1 MSVTFG
7 NSEHSVLSSGNA
19 EIAIRIVHAN
29 SIIAAGAAQAEILSL
44 HNWDN
49 GMEEFQMILKSYC
62 QANSLLLIFSNLRP
76 ISQEQWAHQEH
87 QGTKKFPNSRYEM
100 RFFISHK

>member
-1 MSVTFG
+1 MSFTFG

-19 EIAIRIVHAN
+19 EIAIKIVHAN
-29 SIIAAGAAQAEILSL
+29 SIITAGAARTEILSL

-76 ISQEQWAHQEH
+76 ISQEQWAHHEH
-87 QGTKKFPNSRYEM
+87 QETKRFPNSR
-100 RFFISHK
+100 